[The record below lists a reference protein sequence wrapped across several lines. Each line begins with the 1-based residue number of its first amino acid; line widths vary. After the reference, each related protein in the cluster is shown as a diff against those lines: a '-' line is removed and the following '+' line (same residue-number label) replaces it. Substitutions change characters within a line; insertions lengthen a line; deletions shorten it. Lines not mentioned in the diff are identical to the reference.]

1 VPQHVRS
8 TDPPDPA
15 DDEPPPAGHHQPP
28 TTANHTATRQP
39 SRHQD
44 ALTAAGIPELPEAAW
59 LNWAGTIPT
68 TLAQRLACDCDIWR
82 VVLDQATGLPL
93 EVGRAHRLVPHW
105 MRKALHARDRGCRWP
120 GCDAPVAWT
129 DAHHLIAWFLG
140 GRTDIDKLVSLC
152 RWHHVKVHEGH
163 WSIHLDP
170 TTGEVTVTRPD
181 GTPYELGPSL
191 PHTTPT
197 RTRAA

>member
-1 VPQHVRS
+1 MS
-8 TDPPDPA
+8 S
-15 DDEPPPAGHHQPP
+15 EPP
-28 TTANHTATRQP
+28 
-39 SRHQD
+39 S
-44 ALTAAGIPELPEAAW
+44 IPGRLKAAW

-181 GTPYELGPSL
+181 GTPYELDPSL